1 MRRSLPSL
9 LCLGAALLG
18 CSTTPTRAPGAD
30 GSAAVEPT
38 QSVAPRGRPSA
49 LPSASPP
56 GSGEAA
62 LGDAGTSSPDG
73 GRDAGADSRAQ
84 GSSATPAIDPATA
97 AKILFL
103 DAAASEAA
111 SCQAAGEAAARI
123 RCLIARRYQADTKA
137 AELALALY
145 EHTGDVAG
153 VEPEQLFDG
162 GWRGTIKLVP
172 ELPVGPYRRHLG
184 WVASACEDFE
194 AFASALS
201 SHAAQPLHYRTRALG
216 LRFLRSVGRTTP
228 SAYAENWVVSY
239 NVSGSL
245 HSSADAV
252 RETLFHE
259 IFHLN
264 DALHGQWSARV
275 LPALVDPIVARCTRA
290 GGRLDSACLAP
301 FAPGTTMVRGSTY
314 YAFHPGNGVW
324 EYAAELA
331 VRYYREQRLAL
342 GMHEPPIRQ
351 PFKCGPEP
359 NGRAWQLLVDEF
371 FGGMDLTPAC

>member
-1 MRRSLPSL
+1 VCL
-9 LCLGAALLG
+9 LAALLG
-18 CSTTPTRAPGAD
+18 CSTPPTRAAGAD
-30 GSAAVEPT
+30 GSPTGEPTPSVTPRRDPGVPPSAAPAGSGAAAVADAGARDPDGGLDGGADGRALASSTPPAVEP
-38 QSVAPRGRPSA
+38 
-49 LPSASPP
+49 
-56 GSGEAA
+56 AA
-62 LGDAGTSSPDG
+62 
-73 GRDAGADSRAQ
+73 
-84 GSSATPAIDPATA
+84 A

-103 DAAASEAA
+103 DAADTEAA
-111 SCQAAGEAAARI
+111 SCSAGSDAATRI
-123 RCLIARRYQADTKA
+123 RCLIARRYQGDAKA

-172 ELPVGPYRRHLG
+172 ELPVGPYRRHLA
-184 WVASACEDFE
+184 WVAGACDDFE
-194 AFASALS
+194 AFSGALS
-201 SHAAQPLHYRTRALG
+201 SHASRPLRYRTRALG

-228 SAYAENWVVSY
+228 SAYAENWIVSY

-275 LPALVDPIVARCTRA
+275 LPSLVDPVVTRCTRP

-342 GMHEPPIRQ
+342 GMREPPIRL
-351 PFKCGPEP
+351 PFKCGPAP

-371 FGGMDLTPAC
+371 FGGTDLTPACP